1 MSLSQLAPTADIIA
15 AIGVILS
22 LIFLAY
28 ELRQNRK
35 QSELANW
42 RDLLESLSTF
52 KGLTNDLE
60 FSEFLERAEKDY
72 HALTPAEQRSFGM
85 YLEQG
90 IHIIGNF
97 AKHNDTIPN
106 KLVGMEDAIHSL
118 LRDLLNTHGARAWCF
133 ETKPKRRFMPQTY
146 VMVDGVLG
154 QYGTP

>member
-1 MSLSQLAPTADIIA
+1 MSLSQLAPAADILA
-15 AIGVILS
+15 AIGVIFS
-22 LIFLAY
+22 LIFLAH

-42 RDLLESLSTF
+42 RDLLESLSNY
-52 KGLTNDLE
+52 KGLTNDLA

-97 AKHNDTIPN
+97 VKHNDTIPT
-106 KLVGMEDAIHSL
+106 KLVGMDDAIHSL
-118 LRDLLNTHGARAWCF
+118 LRDLLNNDGARAWWTA
-133 ETKPKRRFMPQTY
+133 TKPKRRFMPQTY
-146 VMVDGVLG
+146 VMVDTVLD
-154 QYGTP
+154 QYGTS

>member
-1 MSLSQLAPTADIIA
+1 MSLSQLAPIADVLA
-15 AIGVILS
+15 AIAVILS

-52 KGLTNDLE
+52 KGLSNDIE
-60 FSEFLERAEKDY
+60 FSEFLERAEQDY
-72 HALTPAEQRSFGM
+72 HALTTAEKRAFGM

-97 AKHNDTIPN
+97 AKHNDTILN
-106 KLVGMEDAIHSL
+106 KLVGMEGALRSL
-118 LRDLLNTHGARAWCF
+118 LRNLLNNKGARAWWV
-133 ETKPKRRFMPQTY
+133 ETKPKGRFMPQTY
-146 VMVDGVLG
+146 VMVNTALD
-154 QYGTP
+154 QYTTD